1 MGPTRRSLP
10 ESGTPESGTPE
21 SAALDS
27 AALDSGRSPS
37 SVGTRLL
44 AGYRLAVAA
53 LVLVAVG
60 TQLANSSGRGFS
72 AANFFSFF
80 TIQSNLLGAA
90 AFIAAALAPRRTRQ
104 SFGLSLFRGAA
115 TLYMAITGVVF
126 SLLLRGL
133 QESLQTTVP
142 WINTVLHYLFPLV
155 IVVDWLLDRTV
166 RGLRTRDGLLF
177 LIYPIAY
184 LAYSLIRGPI
194 VDWYPYPFIDPRAT
208 GYGQVVIGSL
218 VVAVVAVA
226 AATLLCWASRVDL
239 GRPSSDVSPRPPTPR
254 SGATP

>member
-1 MGPTRRSLP
+1 MALRDGSVH
-10 ESGTPESGTPE
+10 ESDATPAP
-21 SAALDS
+21 
-27 AALDSGRSPS
+27 
-37 SVGTRLL
+37 VGARLV
-44 AGYRLAVAA
+44 AGYRLVVAA
-53 LVLVAVG
+53 VVLIAVG
-60 TQLANSSGRGFS
+60 AQFANAAAANYS

-90 AFIAAALAPRRTRQ
+90 SFVVAALTPRRPRQ

-133 QESLQTTVP
+133 EESLQTTVP
-142 WINTVLHYLFPLV
+142 WINTVLHYLFPLI

-177 LIYPIAY
+177 LVYPIAY

-194 VDWYPYPFIDPRAT
+194 VDWYPYPFIDPRPN
-208 GYGQVVIGSL
+208 GYGQVLVGAL
-218 VVAVVAVA
+218 VVAVVAVV
-226 AATLLCWASRVDL
+226 AATLLCWASRIDL
-239 GRPSSDVSPRPPTPR
+239 GRRPDDRP
-254 SGATP
+254 A